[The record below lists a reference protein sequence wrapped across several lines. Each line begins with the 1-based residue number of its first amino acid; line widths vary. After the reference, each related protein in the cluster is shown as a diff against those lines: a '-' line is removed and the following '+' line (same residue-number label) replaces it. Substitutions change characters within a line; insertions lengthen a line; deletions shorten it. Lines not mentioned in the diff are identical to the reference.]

1 MTMPVSFHIRPQDQE
16 EVPGQEAEDAHRDDP
31 PTPEPEVQRTPISDR
46 SPPSPPHTISV
57 AADTPG
63 PSYSAHHSSEY
74 SHASSREIAGVMDAI
89 CSLAA
94 TQAAQDQRLA
104 QCHSMLT
111 QIMTH
116 LGLPRDPAQR
126 EEPTTEAASLDVLA
140 AAAAASSCTV
150 RFLFYLCTVTSFI
163 NCLLILIRIFFVLA
177 IVGSDIF
184 VFSLI
189 FMY

>member
-1 MTMPVSFHIRPQDQE
+1 MTMPVSFIIRPQDQE
-16 EVPGQEAEDAHRDDP
+16 EIPGQEAEDAHVDVP
-31 PTPEPEVQRTPISDR
+31 APEPEVQRTPIPDR
-46 SPPSPPHTISV
+46 SPPSPPHTTSV

-63 PSYSAHHSSEY
+63 PSYSSYHSPEY

-126 EEPTTEAASLDVLA
+126 DEATTDAASLDVLA
-140 AAAAASSCTV
+140 AAAAAS
-150 RFLFYLCTVTSFI
+150 
-163 NCLLILIRIFFVLA
+163 
-177 IVGSDIF
+177 DPPPPQQ
-184 VFSLI
+184 
-189 FMY
+189 